1 MASGRKVRAWIAI
14 YQSSRIARAEQKTMT
29 PTPVQNLPL
38 SHAITIAAQ
47 AITEVMSGRSLTQ
60 VLEELEPQ
68 ERPIVQSLT
77 FDALRRWTRS
87 HALIQQFVPKPPA
100 KEVEHVLAVAITL
113 LLDRTAVSKKGYAT
127 HTIVNESVK
136 ACGEYDETIYAKGL
150 MNAVLR
156 KVSAALDA
164 QGALRP
170 DHNSPGESYF
180 PPWWIANLRKNY
192 PKSWQAICLQQ
203 SQRPPLIV
211 RVNRRAN
218 SRDDYAAVLAAA
230 QIEADPVTQ
239 VADIAL
245 NSALAIKEPIPV
257 SSIPGFFD
265 GLVSIQDAG
274 AQLAATLLQPV
285 EGERILDMC
294 AAPGGKAAHLLEC
307 ADINLVAIDV
317 DRERLKRVSETL
329 NRLQLTSGRAQKVEL
344 IAADAAQLDWW
355 DKTPFDKIVIDA
367 PCSASGIVSRHPDIP
382 FLRRASDV
390 LELQGRQRSLLE
402 AGWQV
407 LKEGGSL
414 LYITC
419 SIFPE
424 EGKDQADWFLREHQ
438 NAVRLDA
445 PGQILPSQT
454 HDGFYYALF
463 KKNGP

>member
-1 MASGRKVRAWIAI
+1 
-14 YQSSRIARAEQKTMT
+14 
-29 PTPVQNLPL
+29 
-38 SHAITIAAQ
+38 
-47 AITEVMSGRSLTQ
+47 
-60 VLEELEPQ
+60 
-68 ERPIVQSLT
+68 
-77 FDALRRWTRS
+77 
-87 HALIQQFVPKPPA
+87 
-100 KEVEHVLAVAITL
+100 
-113 LLDRTAVSKKGYAT
+113 
-127 HTIVNESVK
+127 
-136 ACGEYDETIYAKGL
+136 
-150 MNAVLR
+150 
-156 KVSAALDA
+156 
-164 QGALRP
+164 
-170 DHNSPGESYF
+170 
-180 PPWWIANLRKNY
+180 
-192 PKSWQAICLQQ
+192 
-203 SQRPPLIV
+203 
-211 RVNRRAN
+211 VNRRAN

-245 NSALAIKEPIPV
+245 HSALAIKEPIPV

>member
-1 MASGRKVRAWIAI
+1 MV
-14 YQSSRIARAEQKTMT
+14 MHT
-29 PTPVQNLPL
+29 PAQNLPL

-47 AITEVMSGRSLTQ
+47 AISEVMSGRSLTQ

-77 FDALRRWTRS
+77 FDTLRRWTRS

-100 KEVEHVLAVAITL
+100 KEVEHALAVAITL

-136 ACGEYDETIYAKGL
+136 ACGEYDATMYAKGL

-156 KVSAALDA
+156 KVSTALDA
-164 QGALRP
+164 QGVQRP

-180 PPWWIANLRKNY
+180 PPWWITNLRKNY
-192 PKSWQAICLQQ
+192 PKSWQAICFQQ
-203 SQRPPLIV
+203 SQRPPLIL
-211 RVNRRAN
+211 RVNLRAN
-218 SRDDYAAVLAAA
+218 SRVDYAALLAAA
-230 QIEADPVTQ
+230 QIEAEPVAQ
-239 VADIAL
+239 VAAIAL
-245 NSALAIKEPIPV
+245 HSALAIKEPIPV
-257 SSIPGFFD
+257 SSIPGFFN

-274 AQLAATLLQPV
+274 AQLAATLLQPAA
-285 EGERILDMC
+285 GERILDMC
-294 AAPGGKAAHLLEC
+294 AAPGGKSAHLLEC
-307 ADINLVAIDV
+307 ADIHLVAIDV

-329 NRLQLTSGRAQKVEL
+329 NRLRLISGGTQNVEL
-344 IAADAAQLDWW
+344 IAADAARLDWW
-355 DKTPFDKIVIDA
+355 DKTPFDKVVIDA

-407 LKEGGSL
+407 LKEDGLL